1 MRRRIYA
8 ILRKEFIHIVRDW
21 RSLLIVILMPILMIV
36 LYGYA
41 ITLDMRNIRFAVID
55 DAHTPESRE
64 IIQGFSENGFFKLV
78 PGDIQR
84 SDIEERFLEREVQMV
99 LVIPAE
105 LSRDLARDRRARV
118 QLIIDASDS
127 NVGTLIGA
135 YAEQVLGRITQRFNG
150 APSLVFEL
158 SPRILYNPDMKSAN
172 FFVPGLVALIL
183 MLISSLMT
191 SIAITREK
199 ETGTMEQILV
209 SPVRPIEIIIGK
221 VVPYILLGLLNGAM
235 ILLSARLLFDVP
247 IRGDLGVLTVLSLV
261 YVFVAL
267 SFGLLF
273 STVAKTQQ
281 VAMFMTLMATILP
294 TMMLSGFIFP
304 VASMP
309 AVLQWIASVIPATY
323 YLIIIR
329 GIMLKGVG
337 LQELAVQSAVLTGI
351 GLLLLTVATRRFR
364 MRLE

>member
-1 MRRRIYA
+1 
-8 ILRKEFIHIVRDW
+8 
-21 RSLLIVILMPILMIV
+21 
-36 LYGYA
+36 
-41 ITLDMRNIRFAVID
+41 
-55 DAHTPESRE
+55 
-64 IIQGFSENGFFKLV
+64 
-78 PGDIQR
+78 
-84 SDIEERFLEREVQMV
+84 
-99 LVIPAE
+99 
-105 LSRDLARDRRARV
+105 
-118 QLIIDASDS
+118 
-127 NVGTLIGA
+127 
-135 YAEQVLGRITQRFNG
+135 
-150 APSLVFEL
+150 
-158 SPRILYNPDMKSAN
+158 
-172 FFVPGLVALIL
+172 
-183 MLISSLMT
+183 
-191 SIAITREK
+191 
-199 ETGTMEQILV
+199 MEQILV